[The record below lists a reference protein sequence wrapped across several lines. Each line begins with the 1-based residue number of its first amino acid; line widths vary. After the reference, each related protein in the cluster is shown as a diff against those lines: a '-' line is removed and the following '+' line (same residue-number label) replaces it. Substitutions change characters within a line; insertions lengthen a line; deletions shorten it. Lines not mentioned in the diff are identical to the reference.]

1 MVIDMILAVDIGNT
15 TIGFCGLQ
23 RKEFPEYEMYFQ
35 FKMDND
41 SDISA
46 KELESRI
53 WEKLQGEYC
62 NEETK
67 KEMAHSKQEDLE
79 AEQRKSALQQETAG
93 QANAVVVK
101 SDFEKEDAMQH
112 DDTKKEPDESK
123 TELISRLGITGIGV
137 SSVVPAMTK
146 RVCEV
151 LKNIFG
157 RDPFC
162 ITHKAELGFTLAV
175 EEPEKV
181 GADRLCDTAFAAAA
195 YGKSGSRQYEN
206 VSAKTALASSV
217 DQVNSIYKEDGSTG
231 YRGDLIIVD
240 LGTSTTINVIDY
252 QGCFLGGSIMP
263 GLETGF
269 RALTARAAQL
279 RDMPL
284 SEPEH
289 FIGKNTKECMNVGVV
304 AGMAGAVDGL
314 ARRMEK
320 ELGRTAS
327 LILTG
332 GCAHLVSP
340 LLEHAHILDSD
351 LLYKGIAYIYEK
363 EQVSKTVTET
373 RIAWS
378 KGDALRDK
386 DIVQPENMVVLQD
399 IAYWKPDTPV
409 DALKQNILE
418 MEEYQRITGHIN
430 AGVFSASPD
439 KQKPFEVSRE
449 AGRNTVSGSADRNTV
464 SRLAGRNT
472 VSGSADYN
480 VSGHGEENV
489 QNPAHD
495 PWRTLDIYYPASLRG
510 NSKKPVIVSMH
521 GGGWFYGDK
530 VLYRPYTMFLA
541 SYGFAVVNFNYR
553 LSPRHKYPCGFLDV
567 CHAMDFLAANADNYG
582 LDLDRLY
589 LVGDSVG
596 AQLVTQYCIMAGN
609 PVYRENFWK
618 LLEKQ
623 ENPAAILEAKKTGKT
638 EENFVPEPNAG
649 KPIALEHIASGNIA
663 DTGYRFSELRN
674 LHLPLPKK
682 IALNC
687 GVYDGNHAFETDREL
702 CAWYL
707 PMLRSE
713 FHKETFLNLLSYMDQ
728 SFPECYIMISVNDGL
743 RHHTEPMKKRLEEL
757 QIPHI
762 YREFGQEDPADGHVF
777 HVNLRSKDGKRCN
790 DEEMDFFGR
799 NMDN

>member
-1 MVIDMILAVDIGNT
+1 MILAVDIGNT

-23 RKEFPEYEMYFQ
+23 RKDFPEYEIFFR

-41 SDISA
+41 PDVSVE
-46 KELESRI
+46 ELEARI
-53 WEKLQGEYC
+53 WEKLQGNC
-62 NEETK
+62 GCCKKEETE
-67 KEMAHSKQEDLE
+67 KEMAQSKQEDLN
-79 AEQRKSALQQETAG
+79 AKQRKSALQQETAG
-93 QANAVVVK
+93 QANAVVEK
-101 SDFEKEDAMQH
+101 YEKEDDMQQ
-112 DDTKKEPDESK
+112 DDIKKELDKSK
-123 TELISRLGITGIGV
+123 INLLTGLGITGIGV
-137 SSVVPAMTK
+137 SSVVPDMTK
-146 RVCEV
+146 RVCDV

-157 RDPFC
+157 LEPFC
-162 ITHKAELGFTLAV
+162 ITYKAELGFTLAV

-195 YGKSGSRQYEN
+195 YGKSVSRQYEN
-206 VSAKTALASSV
+206 ESAETAFASSV
-217 DQVNSIYKEDGSTG
+217 YPVNSIYKVDGNTG
-231 YRGDLIIVD
+231 YRSDLIIVD
-240 LGTSTTINVIDY
+240 LGTSTTINVMDY
-252 QGCFLGGSIMP
+252 RGRFLGGSIMP

-269 RALTARAAQL
+269 RALTAKAAQL
-279 RDMPL
+279 QDMSL
-284 SEPEH
+284 SEPKH
-289 FIGKNTKECMNVGVV
+289 FIGKNTTECMNIGVV

-314 ARRMEK
+314 IRRMEE
-320 ELGRTAS
+320 ELGRKAN

-340 LLEHAHILDSD
+340 LLEHAHILDPD
-351 LLYKGIAYIYEK
+351 LLYKGIATIYEA
-363 EQVSKTVTET
+363 EQISKKVTEM

-386 DIVQPENMVVLQD
+386 DITEPENMVVLRD
-399 IAYWKPDTPV
+399 ISYWNPGTHI
-409 DALKQNILE
+409 DALKQNVLE
-418 MEEYQRITGHIN
+418 MEEYQRITGH
-430 AGVFSASPD
+430 
-439 KQKPFEVSRE
+439 
-449 AGRNTVSGSADRNTV
+449 
-464 SRLAGRNT
+464 
-472 VSGSADYN
+472 
-480 VSGHGEENV
+480 GEENI

-495 PWRTLDIYYPASLRG
+495 PWRTLDIYYPASLRD
-510 NSKKPVIVSMH
+510 NSQKPVIVSMH

-530 VLYRPYTMFLA
+530 ELYRPYAMFLA

-553 LSPRHKYPCGFLDV
+553 LSPVHKYPCGFLDV
-567 CHAMDFLAANADNYG
+567 CHAMDFLAANADTYG

-609 PVYRENFWK
+609 PVYRENFWN

-623 ENPAAILEAKKTGKT
+623 ENPAENQNGKT
-638 EENFVPEPNAG
+638 EENFVS
-649 KPIALEHIASGNIA
+649 EHIAGEHISDSGYSLH
-663 DTGYRFSELRN
+663 DLRN
-674 LHLPLPKK
+674 LRLPMPMK

-687 GVYDGNHAFETDREL
+687 GVYDGNHTFETDREM
-702 CAWYL
+702 CEWYL

-728 SFPECYIMISVNDGL
+728 SFPECYIMISVNDVL
-743 RHHTEPMKKRLEEL
+743 RHHTAPMKKRLEEL

-799 NMDN
+799 NLGN